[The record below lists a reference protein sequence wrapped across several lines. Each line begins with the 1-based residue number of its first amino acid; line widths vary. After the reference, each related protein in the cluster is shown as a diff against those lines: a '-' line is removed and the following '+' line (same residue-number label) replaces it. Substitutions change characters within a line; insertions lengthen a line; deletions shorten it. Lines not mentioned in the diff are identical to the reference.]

1 MIIVVAALEFDNQ
14 EDRDRAVA
22 LTTDVQMATRTEE
35 AGCRDYTFSIELN
48 NSAMLRITEKWD
60 SMDALLAHF
69 QAPHMAGFQELMAAY
84 PPKSMD
90 ACFYEAE
97 EVTPPGM

>member
-1 MIIVVAALEFDNQ
+1 MIVVNVKAEIDPASLDAIQPGIAA
-14 EDRDRAVA
+14 R
-22 LTTDVQMATRTEE
+22 EE
-35 AGCRDYTFSIELN
+35 ASRAERGCQDYTFSIELN

-60 SMDALLAHF
+60 SMEALAAHF
-69 QAPHMAGFQELMAAY
+69 QAPHMADFREMLAKY

-90 ACFYEAE
+90 AHFYRAE

>member
-1 MIIVVAALEFDNQ
+1 MIVVNVKAEIDPANLEAMQ
-14 EDRDRAVA
+14 AGIATMETASRA
-22 LTTDVQMATRTEE
+22 EN
-35 AGCRDYTFSIELN
+35 GCQDYTFSVELN

-69 QAPHMAGFQELMAAY
+69 QAPHMGAFRELMGNY

-90 ACFYEAE
+90 AHFYEAQ